1 MCRFAGEVFSFAPTL
16 KRSLK
21 VSVSALALGT
31 IITTSLIGGEVY
43 SQSCTTSDDSSTRTR
58 KTVCSGA
65 SLSASNQTIGYVW
78 GGGAGH
84 VIVEL
89 SASTSVSVATGT
101 SAIFRIGSVGAAS
114 VNFRQAVS
122 GQDIAATADVP
133 IAIEAFNVY
142 GSNDYV
148 DAGNSPITISVTGNI
163 SVTSSSSYAIRA
175 TRASAI
181 AANAQTLATN
191 ITISTANITAGGGGI
206 WTRSK
211 GNVSITAGDITA
223 SGKHGISVNNDEAN
237 TSSVT
242 VSSVININVS
252 SISVS
257 NNTSRAILFTVK
269 DATISANVGRIDHT
283 GSGTSADGIL
293 VASTGTGSNPITVSV
308 GSASVRE
315 KLISVNSIFGNR
327 SITLTSTGT
336 VTAKQLGS
344 ITTNGDINVSINSFS
359 ARTEGTGLTAIDLAG
374 KNVTVNTSGTIN
386 ARSKAVYLDHSGN
399 VTISVTGAMTGE
411 HTSGTIQTFQT
422 TSSSTTNV
430 VTITT
435 TGDISNT
442 NTGAL
447 GVIRSKGNVGGRVT
461 VSTKNVTSSGYYA
474 INIDSNNGPVSIT
487 TAGAV
492 KATGSSTSKDIAAIK
507 IDNTNS
513 SSTASPT
520 ATVVLNSGSVI
531 GTTGKGA
538 IVVTKNQA
546 AARIATTVTV
556 NSGASMI
563 GFVKLGEGN
572 DEIKF
577 NGGSYTLGASQKIDG
592 GSHTND
598 NDVLNFNSGSW
609 TVTATNF
616 TNWETLKISSSGTA
630 KFLGKGTG
638 SGQDLGFDSVVVDG
652 VLSLQDGT
660 VGDHLDIAGNLSGS
674 GVIHV
679 DVNFVTKTSDRVV
692 VSGTVTGNIKIRLND
707 VTPSGSQH
715 VVDTKVRILS
725 LTGTGQNASVFSL
738 ENNEFLAGGYKY
750 TITVTSNRHIELN
763 SARSVLRCTESSS
776 VTGVFSCAGTISTP
790 EYISKTGNTNISA
803 TLASGATVTVS
814 SFKAISIVGSAA
826 VTFTQVANGG
836 SINATG
842 NASGAIDAAT
852 TGNGA
857 VNVTLTGTAN
867 LQGSGTAVRAYSSGT
882 GNVSVSAGN
891 VTASHAS
898 GNAIHVQ
905 GAGASLSVSANSVSA
920 GLNAI
925 FAKLTSDTGNVTIN
939 TSGAIT
945 ASSGKGIY
953 AYSKSGNITISTT
966 SSVIAGRYG
975 IEARASGAGNISIS
989 VSGNVSSV
997 SRVAGIAIA
1006 TVTNGGSSTIKIH
1019 SGTISGRSEAI
1030 FNDEGDSNV
1039 ILYSGAVI
1047 SGNVSLNAGADTLTL
1062 SGATRDSS
1070 AIFSGGTN
1078 TGTTP
1083 ENDTIVFNAGSTA
1096 WDATKFILWENI
1108 TVGASG
1114 TLTFNNNTILTGI
1127 ALTLDG
1133 TASLKDDATGD
1144 ALNVGGNL
1152 SGPTATTGGIFYID
1166 VNFQSGATDTITV
1179 GGNVTGQHV
1188 IKVNN
1193 VTPANATTVT
1203 TSPIAV
1209 FIVSGTVTESA
1220 ISIESGPVGI
1230 SGRIFQLSFNST
1242 SKSYSIITRPGATEC
1257 AESTTVT
1264 GQFTCDGTISASEYM
1279 VAFSNNNVTTTLD
1292 NSATV
1297 NVQSGLAFYLSGR
1310 GNLSFT
1316 QEASGNQISGSGSAT
1331 GLIHANTIANGNIA
1345 ITLTN
1350 TASLSSSGTAIK
1362 ATTTGTGNVTIST
1375 ADVTA
1380 NHTSGT
1386 AIEASAN
1393 GGNISITAA
1402 TLVGGKAGVVAKNMG
1417 TTGSV
1422 SVAVTQT
1429 ISSSSGAGIDVYSK
1443 SSSDITVSA
1452 SGNISA
1458 DTYGIKVS
1466 AATDGAISVVV
1477 SGSIAGEEKDGV
1489 YVKQSNSTGTIS
1501 ISVMSVTG
1509 GDDGIDASNTGSGG
1523 GNITITTKGAVTGSA
1538 HGITVAHK
1546 GDQAGTV
1553 SVTTSAAV
1561 TGNSGHA
1568 IYAYNKNGS
1577 LAVSTSGTI
1586 TGSVDGLKVVNKH
1599 SGASSATVLVSG
1611 DVTGTNGNGISLY
1624 KNSQGNLALTA
1635 TGDVS
1640 GKEYG
1645 IIATNKTSGN
1655 LSINVTG
1662 EVSNQSGSAKDG
1674 IRAVGEGTGN
1684 IAVTTTVVTGDDEGI
1699 EIRGLGT
1706 GTLAATLNGAVTG
1719 NGSGDT
1725 DAGILIYNKSGAGAV
1740 NVSIG
1745 SSGTVQ
1751 GSNGIL
1757 VDNQSSAN
1765 TTVNISGA
1773 VTGRSE
1779 DGIDVTAQTGS
1790 ISIVVGANVTGAN
1803 GKAGIDTHTDGGTTN
1818 VTLNSGTVTATG
1830 GTAIRN
1836 DEGNSTLTVNS
1847 GATIGANIALGGG
1860 VDVLTLSGGS
1870 LAASVT
1876 LDGGTDTS
1884 VDVINFA
1891 SGTTNLTGVTLSN
1904 WERVNVRSGSTI
1916 AFDGTNS
1923 LSATQFNIA
1932 GTISLRDGTPG
1943 DELELTGTLSG
1954 TGILSIDANFA
1965 TGSVDTFSVSG
1976 NLSGTI
1982 TVEINDVTP
1991 SNNTNRTEN
2000 PITVVSVTGTATANS
2015 VSLGLG
2021 KTIRSA
2027 NYLYTLSFNA
2037 SSKTY
2042 VLTGEVG
2049 TTYCDI
2055 SAGGLNYSCSGAI
2068 DAQENL
2074 IASGDNDVTATLNRS
2089 ATVNV
2094 SQYTAFAL
2102 SGRKNITF
2110 TQDAS
2115 GNTLNATGSATG
2127 VIHSNTSGSG
2137 NTTIT
2142 LTGTATLQ
2150 GSGAAIQAVS
2160 TGSGNVSLS
2169 VSDVTAA
2176 HTRATAIV
2184 AKGNGSS
2191 VSVRAGATNGGSGAI
2206 VAENSSTGTV
2216 SVTTTGEVTTSG
2228 STAIK
2233 VISSGNVDINTGAS
2247 VTASDASG
2255 TAIMATGN
2263 GSSVNVRA
2271 AALSAGSEGI
2281 VAVNS
2286 STGTVSVRTTGAVS
2300 SSGSTAIKAMS
2311 SGSVSVNA
2319 GATVTASDSS
2329 GTAIMAMGSGT
2340 SVSVQARAISAG
2352 QEAIHAVNAST
2363 GTITVTTSG
2372 VLISQGAS
2380 AIRVMGSGNVTVNTS
2395 GNVTGNHNGIHAQVA
2410 SLTFTNI
2417 QISSNATVIGQTQAG
2432 IHASNGGR
2440 GSTRISANAVTGQT
2454 NGILAMHTGTGD
2466 ISVNTTGTIIGTT
2479 EYGVNVTSN
2488 RNVSNISV
2496 TARGSISG
2504 AKGGIRVSHSGNGT
2518 VSVNTGGAISSS
2530 ADGNHAISVDHTGTG
2545 NISVVVSDAVTGGM
2559 NGAGIYTKTR
2569 SGSTTIVL
2577 NSGAVISSQGG
2588 TAITD
2593 GNSDTAITLNQGA
2606 TISGIIEL
2614 GGGTDSLRISGGTL
2628 RTARLDGGEDQ
2639 GTDRSVDVLTF
2650 ASGSSSLNTSRFVN
2664 WERISFASGSTV
2676 SVNGSI
2682 TVDTNEVDLKG
2693 TLSMQDNQPDDSFVV
2708 NGNLVGGGT
2717 LRIDVNFAAG
2727 RSDSITVSG
2736 NATGTTT
2743 IAIADITPDNATA
2756 RANSITIATVNGDS
2770 NASTFA
2776 LAGNDQFLSAGYL
2789 YRLNFDSAS
2798 NSYQINGTSIVG
2810 SLLLSTPI
2818 ALFDGFARAPSMYQ
2832 RLGVVDRQRLAGNSQ
2847 PRFWM
2852 RTNSRSNEYS
2862 KSNVTNGSYDNTTL
2876 GFQVGADLNLF
2887 EDDNGVWTVG
2897 VNVSSHNVES
2907 TINLETISGTLEASG
2922 FGIGGTATWF
2932 GKAGHF
2938 ADVQLQV
2945 NRITTNLDTS
2955 ILPDLVDA
2963 DASTAVYL
2971 STEFGHLVASLDNI
2985 DIYAQTQLSWGHV
2998 GLGNIETTAG
3008 DFNLHMEDGF
3018 TVRAGIHAEYN
3029 QDKVSWYA
3037 TGNLIA
3043 DTPDQWFTRVGNE
3056 TFLDKTSAMLA
3067 EIKAGISSQ
3076 VADNTSLF
3084 AQANFSTSIDGRDNS
3099 RNSSGISAGLKL
3111 SW

>member
-1 MCRFAGEVFSFAPTL
+1 MCRFAGEVFSFAPTV
-16 KRSLK
+16 KCSLK
-21 VSVSALALGT
+21 VSVSSLAFGT
-31 IITTSLIGGEVY
+31 VVATSLIGSEAY
-43 SQSCTTSDDSSTRTR
+43 SQAVGCSWTHNTTTNTTTGSCTQSTIATSTQLSTQ
-58 KTVCSGA
+58 G
-65 SLSASNQTIGYVW
+65 SLVLYLGS
-78 GGGAGH
+78 
-84 VIVEL
+84 
-89 SASTSVSVATGT
+89 STSVTVSSGTVPLFDFTG
-101 SAIFRIGSVGAAS
+101 SGSGSLTFTQAA
-114 VNFRQAVS
+114 N
-122 GQDIAATADVP
+122 GQDIVATSTVPAAISFSNT
-133 IAIEAFNVY
+133 FGN
-142 GSNDYV
+142 NDYV
-148 DAGNSPITISVTGNI
+148 DAGNSPITISVNGNI
-163 SVTSSSSYAIRA
+163 SVTASSSYAIRA
-175 TRASAI
+175 ARTAGT

-211 GNVSITAGDITA
+211 GNVSITAGNITA

-242 VSSVININVS
+242 VSSVINVNVS

-257 NNTSRAILFTVK
+257 NNNSRAIQFTVK

-283 GSGTSADGIL
+283 GSGSNARGIE
-293 VASTGTGSNPITVSV
+293 VVNTGGGSNPITISV
-308 GSASVRE
+308 GSANVRE
-315 KLISVNSIFGNR
+315 ILIRFATFPGTR
-327 SITLTSTGT
+327 PFTFTSTGT
-336 VTAKQLGS
+336 VTARQ
-344 ITTNGDINVSINSFS
+344 IAYVVTPGDINVSVNSFS
-359 ARTEGTGLTAIDLAG
+359 ARTDGTGIPAIRLNG
-374 KNVTVNTSGTIN
+374 KNVTVNTSGTFN
-386 ARSKAVYLDHSGN
+386 ARSNAVYVIHRGN
-399 VTISVTGAMTGE
+399 ATISVTGDMTGT
-411 HTSGTIQTFQT
+411 HASGTIHTIQA
-422 TSSSTTNV
+422 TSSTTTNV

-447 GVIRSKGNVGGRVT
+447 GVINSKGNVGGRVT

-474 INIDSNNGPVSIT
+474 ISIDSNNGPVSIT
-487 TAGAV
+487 TAGEV
-492 KATGSSTSKDIAAIK
+492 KATGSSTSYDIAAIK
-507 IDNTNS
+507 IGNTNS

-556 NSGASMI
+556 NSGASMV

-598 NDVLNFNSGSW
+598 NDVLNFNSGTW

-616 TNWETLKISSSGTA
+616 TNWETLKIRSSGTA

-679 DVNFVTKTSDRVV
+679 DVNFTTKTSDRVV

-707 VTPSGSQH
+707 VTPSGSAH
-715 VVDTKVRILS
+715 VVDSKIRIIS
-725 LTGTGQNASVFSL
+725 LNGTGQNTSAFSL
-738 ENNEFLAGGYKY
+738 ENSSFTAGGYKY
-750 TITVTSNRHIELN
+750 TVTVTSSQYIELQ
-763 SARSVLRCTESSS
+763 SSPAILRCIESDSN
-776 VTGVFSCAGTISTP
+776 VGVYNCSGTISAS
-790 EYISKTGNTNISA
+790 ENIIKTGTTNIVATLDDSA
-803 TLASGATVTVS
+803 TINVSSAVAFSMSGANG
-814 SFKAISIVGSAA
+814 I
-826 VTFTQVANGG
+826 TFTQETGGRALVGGANTRG
-836 SINATG
+836 IVHAT
-842 NASGAIDAAT
+842 T
-852 TGNGA
+852 TGNGNVSITTVGA
-857 VNVTLTGTAN
+857 VSFA
-867 LQGSGTAVRAYSSGT
+867 GSGTAIKAESTGT

-891 VTASHAS
+891 VTAGHAS

-905 GAGASLSVSANSVSA
+905 GAGASLSVSTNAVSA

-925 FAKLTSDTGNVTIN
+925 FAKLTSDTGNVTIH
-939 TSGAIT
+939 TSGAVT
-945 ASSGKGIY
+945 SSSGKGIY

-966 SSVIAGRYG
+966 SSVVGQNFG
-975 IEARASGAGNISIS
+975 IDARASGAGNISIS
-989 VSGNVSSV
+989 VSGNVS
-997 SRVAGIAIA
+997 ATFAIS
-1006 TVTNGGSSTIKIH
+1006 TVTNGGSATIKIH
-1019 SGTISGRSEAI
+1019 SGTISGSFRSI
-1030 FNDEGDSNV
+1030 YNDEGDSNV
-1039 ILYSGAVI
+1039 ILYSGTVI
-1047 SGNVSLNAGADTLTL
+1047 SGNITLNAGADTLTI

-1114 TLTFNNNTILTGI
+1114 TLTFDNNTILTGI

-1152 SGPTATTGGIFYID
+1152 SGPTATTGGIFHID
-1166 VNFQSGATDTITV
+1166 VNFQSGSTDTVTV

-1193 VTPANATTVT
+1193 VTPSNATTVT
-1203 TSPIAV
+1203 TSPITV

-1279 VAFSNNNVTTTLD
+1279 VAFSNNNITTTLD

-1316 QEASGNQISGSGSAT
+1316 QETSGNQISGSGSAT

-1350 TASLSSSGTAIK
+1350 TATLASSGTAIK
-1362 ATTTGTGNVTIST
+1362 ATTTGTGNVTITT

-1422 SVAVTQT
+1422 SIAVTQT
-1429 ISSSSGAGIDVYSK
+1429 ISSSSGAGIDAYSK
-1443 SSSDITVSA
+1443 GSGTLAISA
-1452 SGNISA
+1452 TGNISA

-1466 AATDGAISVVV
+1466 AATDGAISVVA

-1509 GDDGIDASNTGSGG
+1509 GEDGIDVSNTGSGG

-1538 HGITVAHK
+1538 HGITVTHK

-1577 LAVSTSGTI
+1577 VAVSTSGTI

-1719 NGSGDT
+1719 NGTGNT

-1779 DGIDVTAQTGS
+1779 DGIDVTAQSGS
-1790 ISIVVGANVTGAN
+1790 ISIVVGANVTGAS

-1876 LDGGTDTS
+1876 LDGGTDDGTDTS

-1932 GTISLRDGTPG
+1932 GTISLRDGTPS

-1982 TVEINDVTP
+1982 TIEINDVTP

-2037 SSKTY
+2037 SAKTY

-2055 SAGGLNYSCSGAI
+2055 SAGGLNYTCSGAI

-2074 IASGDNDVTATLNRS
+2074 IASGNNDVTATLNRS

-2094 SQYTAFAL
+2094 SELTAFAL

-2115 GNTLNATGSATG
+2115 GNTLNATGSAIG
-2127 VIHSNTSGSG
+2127 VIHSVTSGSG

-2228 STAIK
+2228 STAVK

-2263 GSSVNVRA
+2263 GSSVTVRA

-2319 GATVTASDSS
+2319 GATITASDAS

-2440 GSTRISANAVTGQT
+2440 GSTRISANSVTGQT

-2488 RNVSNISV
+2488 RNVSNINV
-2496 TARGSISG
+2496 TARGSVSG
-2504 AKGGIRVSHSGNGT
+2504 AKGGIFVSHSGNGT
-2518 VSVNTGGAISSS
+2518 VSVNAGGAISSS

-2545 NISVVVSDAVTGGM
+2545 NISVVVSDAVTGGT

-2593 GNSDTAITLNQGA
+2593 GNSNTAITLNQGA

-2628 RTARLDGGEDQ
+2628 RAARLDGGEDQ

-2650 ASGSSSLNTSRFVN
+2650 ASGSSSLNTSRFIN
-2664 WERISFASGSTV
+2664 WERINFASGSTV

-2717 LRIDVNFAAG
+2717 LRIDVNFASG

-2770 NASTFA
+2770 NDSTFA

-2832 RLGVVDRQRLAGNSQ
+2832 RLGVVDRQRLAGDSQ

-2887 EDDNGVWTVG
+2887 EDDNGVWTIG

-2963 DASTAVYL
+2963 DASTAIYL
-2971 STEFGHLVASLDNI
+2971 STEFGYLVASLDNI

-3018 TVRAGIHAEYN
+3018 TVRAGVHAEYK
-3029 QDKVSWYA
+3029 QDTVSWYA

-3076 VADNTSLF
+3076 VADNTALF

>member
-1 MCRFAGEVFSFAPTL
+1 MQAFL
-16 KRSLK
+16 LHN
-21 VSVSALALGT
+21 
-31 IITTSLIGGEVY
+31 
-43 SQSCTTSDDSSTRTR
+43 SSTGPGGISFTQ
-58 KTVCSGA
+58 
-65 SLSASNQTIGYVW
+65 SANGQN
-78 GGGAGH
+78 
-84 VIVEL
+84 IV
-89 SASTSVSVATGT
+89 
-101 SAIFRIGSVGAAS
+101 
-114 VNFRQAVS
+114 VS
-122 GQDIAATADVP
+122 GLTS
-133 IAIEAFNVY
+133 IAIRAINSY
-142 GSNDYV
+142 GNNDYV

-163 SVTSSSSYAIRA
+163 SVTDSSNYAIRV
-175 TRASAI
+175 RRS

-211 GNVSITAGDITA
+211 GNVSITAGNITA
-223 SGKHGISVNNDEAN
+223 SGKHGISINNDEAN
-237 TSSVT
+237 TGSVT
-242 VSSVININVS
+242 VSSVINVNVS

-257 NNTSRAILFTVK
+257 NDNSRGILFTVG

-283 GSGTSADGIL
+283 GSGSNAQGII
-293 VASTGTGSNPITVSV
+293 VESSGRGNNPITISI
-308 GSASVRE
+308 GSAAVHDF
-315 KLISVNSIFGNR
+315 LISFVSFLAAR
-327 SITLTSTGT
+327 PVTFTSTGT
-336 VTAKQLGS
+336 VTARKIANL
-344 ITTNGDINVSINSFS
+344 TTRGDINVRVNSFS
-359 ARTEGTGLTAIDLAG
+359 ARTEGTGLRAIDLRG

-386 ARSKAVYLDHSGN
+386 ARSQAIDVVHSGN
-399 VTISVTGAMTGE
+399 ATISVTGDMTGE
-411 HTSGTIQTFQT
+411 HTSGTIFTTQT
-422 TSSSTTNV
+422 TSSTATNV

-442 NTGAL
+442 NTGAF
-447 GVIRSKGNVGGRVT
+447 GVIQSKGNVGGRVT

-692 VSGTVTGNIKIRLND
+692 ISGTVSGNIKVRLND
-707 VTPSGSQH
+707 VTPSGSAH
-715 VVDTKVRILS
+715 VVDSKIRIIS
-725 LTGTGQNASVFSL
+725 LNGTGQNTSAFSL
-738 ENNEFLAGGYKY
+738 ENSSFTAGGYKY
-750 TITVTSNRHIELN
+750 TVTVTSSQYIELQ
-763 SARSVLRCTESSS
+763 SSPAILRCIESDSN
-776 VTGVFSCAGTISTP
+776 VGVYNCSGTISAS
-790 EYISKTGNTNISA
+790 ENIIKTGTTNIVATLDDSA
-803 TLASGATVTVS
+803 TINVSSAVAFSMSGANG
-814 SFKAISIVGSAA
+814 I
-826 VTFTQVANGG
+826 TFTQETGGRALVGGANTRG
-836 SINATG
+836 IVHAT
-842 NASGAIDAAT
+842 T
-852 TGNGA
+852 TGNGNVSITTVGA
-857 VNVTLTGTAN
+857 VSFA
-867 LQGSGTAVRAYSSGT
+867 GSGTAIKAESTGT

-905 GAGASLSVSANSVSA
+905 GAGASLSVSTNSVSA

-939 TSGAIT
+939 TSGAVSAT
-945 ASSGKGIY
+945 SGKGIY

-966 SSVIAGRYG
+966 SSVSGNRYG
-975 IEARASGAGNISIS
+975 IEARASGAGNINIS
-989 VSGNVSSV
+989 VSGNVSGAGRTFFGTPFSGKGIFAYSKSGSITISTTSAVAGNRYGIDARAIGAGNINISV
-997 SRVAGIAIA
+997 SGNVSGSSGSGTIAIT
-1006 TVTNGGSSTIKIH
+1006 TVTSGGSSTIKIH
-1019 SGTISGRSEAI
+1019 SGTISGVAGAI
-1030 FNDEGDSNV
+1030 SDGEGNSNV

-1047 SGNVSLNAGADTLTL
+1047 SGNISLNAGADTLTL

-1083 ENDTIVFNAGSTA
+1083 ENDTIAFNAGSTA

-1127 ALTLDG
+1127 ALNLDG

-1193 VTPANATTVT
+1193 VTPSNATTVT
-1203 TSPIAV
+1203 TSPITV

-1362 ATTTGTGNVTIST
+1362 ATTTGTGNVTITT

-1380 NHTSGT
+1380 NHSSGT

-1393 GGNISITAA
+1393 GGNISITTA
-1402 TLVGGKAGVVAKNMG
+1402 TIVGGKAGVVAKNMG

-1429 ISSSSGAGIDVYSK
+1429 ISSSSGAGIDAYSK
-1443 SSSDITVSA
+1443 GSGTLAISA
-1452 SGNISA
+1452 TGNISA
-1458 DTYGIKVS
+1458 NTYGIKVS
-1466 AATDGAISVVV
+1466 AATDGAISVVA

-1489 YVKQSNSTGTIS
+1489 YVKQNNSTGTIS
-1501 ISVMSVTG
+1501 IEVMSVTG
-1509 GDDGIDASNTGSGG
+1509 GEDGIDARNTGSGG
-1523 GNITITTKGAVTGSA
+1523 GNITITTKGVVTGSA
-1538 HGITVAHK
+1538 HGITVTHK
-1546 GDQAGTV
+1546 GDRDGTV

-1577 LAVSTSGTI
+1577 VAVSTSGTI

-1674 IRAVGEGTGN
+1674 LRAVGEGTGN

-1699 EIRGLGT
+1699 ELRGLGT

-1719 NGSGDT
+1719 NGTGNT

-1779 DGIDVTAQTGS
+1779 DGIEVTAQSGS
-1790 ISIVVGANVTGAN
+1790 ISIVVGANVTGAS

-1836 DEGNSTLTVNS
+1836 DEGNSNLTVNS

-1876 LDGGTDTS
+1876 LDGGTDDGTDTS

-1982 TVEINDVTP
+1982 TIEINDVTP

-2094 SQYTAFAL
+2094 SELTAFAL

-2169 VSDVTAA
+2169 VSDVTAS
-2176 HTRATAIV
+2176 HSRATAIV

-2228 STAIK
+2228 STAVK

-2319 GATVTASDSS
+2319 GATITASDAS

-2372 VLISQGAS
+2372 VLISRGAS

-2454 NGILAMHTGTGD
+2454 NGIMATHTGTGD

-2496 TARGSISG
+2496 TARGSVSG
-2504 AKGGIRVSHSGNGT
+2504 AKVGIRVSHSGNGT

-2545 NISVVVSDAVTGGM
+2545 NISVVVSDAVTGGT

-2614 GGGTDSLRISGGTL
+2614 GGGTDSLRISGGRL
-2628 RTARLDGGEDQ
+2628 RAARLDGGEDQ

-2650 ASGSSSLNTSRFVN
+2650 ASGSSSLNTSRFIN

-2717 LRIDVNFAAG
+2717 LRIDVNFASG

-2770 NASTFA
+2770 NDSTFA

-2832 RLGVVDRQRLAGNSQ
+2832 RLGVVDRQRLAGDSQ

-2963 DASTAVYL
+2963 DASTAIYL
-2971 STEFGHLVASLDNI
+2971 STEFGYLVASLDNI

-3018 TVRAGIHAEYN
+3018 TVRAGVHAEYK
-3029 QDKVSWYA
+3029 QDTVSWYA

-3076 VADNTSLF
+3076 VADNTALF

>member
-1 MCRFAGEVFSFAPTL
+1 MNTPPPHASSLRALDSDKESKPDRSVGGRLCRFAGEVFSFAPTM

-21 VSVSALALGT
+21 VSVSSLALGT
-31 IITTSLIGGEVY
+31 IITTSLIGGEAY

-101 SAIFRIGSVGAAS
+101 SAIFRTGSVGAAS

-181 AANAQTLATN
+181 AANAQTLATT

-211 GNVSITAGDITA
+211 GNVSITAGNITA
-223 SGKHGISVNNDEAN
+223 SAKAAISINHDEAN
-237 TSSVT
+237 TSSTT
-242 VSSVININVS
+242 VSSVVSVNVN
-252 SISVS
+252 SITYSGAS
-257 NNTSRAILFTVK
+257 NGVGLLIR
-269 DATISANVGRIDHT
+269 DAAISANIGSITH
-283 GSGTSADGIL
+283 SGTLNNVGIYI
-293 VASTGTGSNPITVSV
+293 STGNASGSNPIKVTLSSANTSNRVIFARTNRTGTFTFSV
-308 GSASVRE
+308 TGLVTSKQLASITSSGD
-315 KLISVNSIFGNR
+315 ISVS
-327 SITLTSTGT
+327 
-336 VTAKQLGS
+336 A
-344 ITTNGDINVSINSFS
+344 NSFS
-359 ARTEGTGLTAIDLAG
+359 ARTEGSVSKAIDLVG
-374 KNVTVNTSGTIN
+374 KNVTVNTSGTIS
-386 ARSKAVYLDHSGN
+386 ARSMAVDVNHSGN
-399 VTISVTGAMTGE
+399 ATISVTGNMTGT
-411 HTSGTIQTFQT
+411 HTSGTIFTTQT
-422 TSSSTTNV
+422 TSSTATNV

-447 GVIRSKGNVGGRVT
+447 GVINSKGNLQGRVT

-531 GTTGKGA
+531 GTVGKGA

-556 NSGASMI
+556 NSGASMV

-598 NDVLNFNSGSW
+598 NDVLNFNSGTW

-660 VGDHLDIAGNLSGS
+660 VGDHLDIEGNLSGS

-882 GNVSVSAGN
+882 GNVSVSVGN

-905 GAGASLSVSANSVSA
+905 GAGASLSVSTNSVSA

-966 SSVIAGRYG
+966 SSVVGTTYG
-975 IEARASGAGNISIS
+975 IDARASGAGNINIS
-989 VSGNVSSV
+989 VSGNVSGGTGPVSV
-997 SRVAGIAIA
+997 GIS
-1006 TVTNGGSSTIKIH
+1006 TSTNGGSSTVKIQ
-1019 SGTISGRSEAI
+1019 SGTITGGFYAI

-1047 SGNVSLNAGADTLTL
+1047 SGNISLNAGADTLTL

-1070 AIFSGGTN
+1070 TIFSGGTN

-1179 GGNVTGQHV
+1179 GGNVAGQHV

-1193 VTPANATTVT
+1193 VTPSNATTAT
-1203 TSPIAV
+1203 TSPITV

-1350 TASLSSSGTAIK
+1350 TASLASSGTAIK
-1362 ATTTGTGNVTIST
+1362 ATTTGTGNVTITT

-1402 TLVGGKAGVVAKNMG
+1402 GIVGGKAGVVAKNMG

-1422 SVAVTQT
+1422 SIAVTQT
-1429 ISSSSGAGIDVYSK
+1429 ISSSSGAGIDAYSK
-1443 SSSDITVSA
+1443 GSGTLAISA
-1452 SGNISA
+1452 TGNISA

-1466 AATDGAISVVV
+1466 AATDGAISVVA

-1509 GDDGIDASNTGSGG
+1509 GEDGIDASNTGSGG

-1538 HGITVAHK
+1538 HGITVTHK

-1577 LAVSTSGTI
+1577 VAVSTSGTI
-1586 TGSVDGLKVVNKH
+1586 TGSVDGIKVVNKH
-1599 SGASSATVLVSG
+1599 SRASSATVLVSG
-1611 DVTGTNGNGISLY
+1611 DVTGTNGNGIYLY
-1624 KNSQGNLALTA
+1624 KSSQGNLALTA

-1640 GKEYG
+1640 GKDYG

-1674 IRAVGEGTGN
+1674 LRAVGEGTGN

-1699 EIRGLGT
+1699 ELRGLGT

-1719 NGSGDT
+1719 NGTGDI

-1757 VDNQSSAN
+1757 IDNQSSAN

-1779 DGIDVTAQTGS
+1779 DGIEVTAQSGS
-1790 ISIVVGANVTGAN
+1790 ISIVVGANVTGAS

-1836 DEGNSTLTVNS
+1836 DEGTSNVTVNS
-1847 GATIGANIALGGG
+1847 GATIGANISLGGG
-1860 VDVLTLSGGS
+1860 VDVLTLSSGS
-1870 LAASVT
+1870 LAASIT
-1876 LDGGTDTS
+1876 LDGGADDGTDNS

-1923 LSATQFNIA
+1923 LSATQFDVA

-2094 SQYTAFAL
+2094 SELTAFAL

-2115 GNTLNATGSATG
+2115 GNTLNATGSAIG

-2191 VSVRAGATNGGSGAI
+2191 VSVRAGAANGGSGAI

-2216 SVTTTGEVTTSG
+2216 SVTTTGDVTTSG

-2233 VISSGNVDINTGAS
+2233 VISSGNVDINTSSS

-2263 GSSVNVRA
+2263 GSSVTVRA

-2319 GATVTASDSS
+2319 GATITASDAS

-2372 VLISQGAS
+2372 VLISRGAS

-2440 GSTRISANAVTGQT
+2440 GSTRISANSVTGQT

-2639 GTDRSVDVLTF
+2639 GTDRSIDVLTF
-2650 ASGSSSLNTSRFVN
+2650 ASGSSSLNTSRFIN

-2717 LRIDVNFAAG
+2717 LSIDVNFASG

-2770 NASTFA
+2770 NTSTFA

-2810 SLLLSTPI
+2810 SLLCLRQ
-2818 ALFDGFARAPSMYQ
+2818 LPSLM
-2832 RLGVVDRQRLAGNSQ
+2832 
-2847 PRFWM
+2847 
-2852 RTNSRSNEYS
+2852 
-2862 KSNVTNGSYDNTTL
+2862 GSPELRVCT
-2876 GFQVGADLNLF
+2876 
-2887 EDDNGVWTVG
+2887 
-2897 VNVSSHNVES
+2897 NVSV
-2907 TINLETISGTLEASG
+2907 
-2922 FGIGGTATWF
+2922 
-2932 GKAGHF
+2932 
-2938 ADVQLQV
+2938 
-2945 NRITTNLDTS
+2945 
-2955 ILPDLVDA
+2955 
-2963 DASTAVYL
+2963 
-2971 STEFGHLVASLDNI
+2971 
-2985 DIYAQTQLSWGHV
+2985 
-2998 GLGNIETTAG
+2998 
-3008 DFNLHMEDGF
+3008 
-3018 TVRAGIHAEYN
+3018 
-3029 QDKVSWYA
+3029 
-3037 TGNLIA
+3037 
-3043 DTPDQWFTRVGNE
+3043 
-3056 TFLDKTSAMLA
+3056 
-3067 EIKAGISSQ
+3067 
-3076 VADNTSLF
+3076 
-3084 AQANFSTSIDGRDNS
+3084 
-3099 RNSSGISAGLKL
+3099 
-3111 SW
+3111 